1 MTRQTLT
8 SKQSNEPPPH
18 TESVEDRKESK
29 QFVRKGARVLRAWF
43 HQHQEYPYPN
53 EDQKAQLCKET
64 GFSQKRISTWF
75 ANARR
80 RQKQKLQSS
89 NLPSASHHRAGS
101 PLVTSTLQSMTP
113 MERWQASPPE
123 DEPAPESAIQD
134 AIVSGITDTDV
145 LMEPLHFDGS
155 TMDWFNFEETS
166 SHLASS
172 VSSFESRASETSEST
187 SSAWSYHSGSE
198 YGPPFPLLPTAQR
211 SRRRGR
217 PRLSGEEGQYQCTFC
232 TQSFS
237 KRHDWARHEKSVH
250 LPLDSW
256 VCTPDLSRLDQ
267 QYTSQSDECCFCNTP
282 FPTSSHWEEH
292 EFRICAAKSVAERSF
307 TRKDYLW
314 QHLRKFH
321 ACTKLPVPDLDA
333 WRGSGTAVQSRCG
346 FCDCSLLTW
355 AERAEHLAEHFKN
368 GARMQQ
374 WVGDWGLDS
383 SALSILRNAILPVQR
398 SLASQSTP

>member
-1 MTRQTLT
+1 M
-8 SKQSNEPPPH
+8 E
-18 TESVEDRKESK
+18 ERKETK
-29 QFVRKGARVLRAWF
+29 QFVRKGARVLREWF
-43 HQHQEYPYPN
+43 YHNQEHPYPD
-53 EDQKAQLCKET
+53 EDQKAQLCRET
-64 GFSQKRISTWF
+64 GFSPKRISTWF

-89 NLPSASHHRAGS
+89 NLSSAAHFRAGS
-101 PLVTSTLQSMTP
+101 PLITSTLQSMTP

-134 AIVSGITDTDV
+134 AIESGTTETDFLVD
-145 LMEPLHFDGS
+145 PFHFDGS
-155 TMDWFNFEETS
+155 TMDLFNFEETS

-172 VSSFESRASETSEST
+172 ISSFESMASETSEST
-187 SSAWSYHSGSE
+187 SSAWSYHSGSD
-198 YGPPFPLLPTAQR
+198 GGLPFPLLSTAQR

-217 PRLSGEEGQYQCTFC
+217 PRLSGEEGLYQCTFC
-232 TQSFS
+232 TQSFR
-237 KRHDWARHEKSVH
+237 KRHDWARHERSVH

-256 VCTPDLSRLDQ
+256 VCTPDLIQLQQ
-267 QYTSQSDECCFCNTP
+267 QYNSYPDECCCCSAP
-282 FPTSSHWEEH
+282 FPTTSHWEQH
-292 EFRICAAKSVAERSF
+292 EFHICAGKPSAERSF

-333 WRGSGTAVQSRCG
+333 WRGSGTVVQSRCG
-346 FCDCSLLTW
+346 FCDCALSTW
-355 AERAEHLAEHFKN
+355 AARAAHLAEHFKN

-383 SALSILRNAILPVQR
+383 SAMGILRNATLPNKR
-398 SLASQSTP
+398 SLANESTP